1 MTPTNFLLTLG
12 TVLGIAAGQVLFKLG
27 ALASNAAPEGA
38 SLLVRYLNG
47 YLVAAF
53 AVYVIATV
61 AWIYVLKTVPLNFAY
76 PFMALAFVVVP
87 LVAHFFVGE
96 PLAWNHLVG
105 GLVIGAGI
113 LIVQA
118 A

>member
-1 MTPTNFLLTLG
+1 
-12 TVLGIAAGQVLFKLG
+12 
-27 ALASNAAPEGA
+27 
-38 SLLVRYLNG
+38 
-47 YLVAAF
+47 
-53 AVYVIATV
+53 
-61 AWIYVLKTVPLNFAY
+61 
-76 PFMALAFVVVP
+76 VVVP